1 MWALGTGRRLQPAP
15 APGSGFPRV
24 CSGVSS
30 APEQG
35 HHMYWAPG
43 TCAWGRGG
51 LRTGLAP
58 AVAPLAGARD
68 LGSLARE
75 RTDPLGGHPFS
86 LLWFV
91 WNLNKTTLRQ
101 AREAACLWPP
111 LRTLEA
117 GRWVRRPRCPHAR
130 ARARARPQGRP
141 PEAEDAPPQ
150 PPVPSPPR
158 RLQTPHP
165 AAPASLGPLAS
176 SLQAGSRAGRR
187 HQDEGLG
194 RVWSLDDPAQAGDR
208 RAQGPVP
215 LRGLRL
221 ASRGTSRQLSR
232 RAPRFCFLT

>member
-117 GRWVRRPRCPHAR
+117 GRRVRRPRCPHAR

-141 PEAEDAPPQ
+141 PEAEDAPPS
-150 PPVPSPPR
+150 PRFLALPAACRRHTRRPPR
-158 RLQTPHP
+158 HSGLWLHLCRLDPGLDGVARTKASVASGAWMTLRRRGTGAPRALSHYAACAWPP
-165 AAPASLGPLAS
+165 AARAAS
-176 SLQAGSRAGRR
+176 SPAGRR
-187 HQDEGLG
+187 GF
-194 RVWSLDDPAQAGDR
+194 V
-208 RAQGPVP
+208 
-215 LRGLRL
+215 
-221 ASRGTSRQLSR
+221 
-232 RAPRFCFLT
+232 F